1 MLTNV
6 NNQAIDKCFFLLYYK
21 YNRKGNEMEK
31 TLYVVKTLKSDLTE
45 EKSEFFSELQKAI
58 DLKNQIT
65 FQSFFE
71 VFPSVVRVWVEEA

>member
-1 MLTNV
+1 
-6 NNQAIDKCFFLLYYK
+6 
-21 YNRKGNEMEK
+21 MEK

-45 EKSEFFSELQKAI
+45 EKSQFFSDMQKAI

-71 VFPSVVRVWVEEA
+71 VFPSVARVWVEEV

>member
-1 MLTNV
+1 
-6 NNQAIDKCFFLLYYK
+6 
-21 YNRKGNEMEK
+21 MEK
-31 TLYVVKTLKSDLTE
+31 TLYVVKTLKSDLAE

-71 VFPSVVRVWVEEA
+71 VFPSVVRVWVEEV